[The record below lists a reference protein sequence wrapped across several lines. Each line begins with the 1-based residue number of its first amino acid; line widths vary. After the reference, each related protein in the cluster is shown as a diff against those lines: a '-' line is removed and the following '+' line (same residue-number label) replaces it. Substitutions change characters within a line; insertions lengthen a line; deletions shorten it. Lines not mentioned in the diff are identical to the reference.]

1 MTASL
6 EQPRVLHAGDG
17 GATSQRENVLPVL
30 LVFKMK
36 ISSNPAEI
44 QRIIEGYI
52 LITAGTCTF
61 GVQVREL
68 RAVLLNPGKRVFHKD
83 NGMGYERRQGRGCLV
98 NETNSLP

>member
-44 QRIIEGYI
+44 QRII
-52 LITAGTCTF
+52 
-61 GVQVREL
+61 
-68 RAVLLNPGKRVFHKD
+68 
-83 NGMGYERRQGRGCLV
+83 
-98 NETNSLP
+98 